1 MACFSFIPDFIE
13 CNTCTDSVIFYET
26 QTCSVCEKDFCKNC
40 MHKGEWIIEE
50 DGFITR
56 IKAEKD
62 SFCCEEYELNYDI
75 LKDANLYYVC
85 SDKCNAELTSQL

>member
-1 MACFSFIPDFIE
+1 
-13 CNTCTDSVIFYET
+13 
-26 QTCSVCEKDFCKNC
+26 